1 MKPVNVAVSRAKAAL
16 SQGDSNRIKS
26 ALANL
31 AEDQTPEA
39 TEFLVTVLG
48 GTNWHAR
55 KMAATLLT
63 ERGDSVLPYLALQ
76 LGNDNL
82 DQAYWICH
90 VLSRLGSGAQL
101 ILEGQLNSPD
111 SQRRRYAIHSFAKRT
126 GEKPIELLI
135 QALDDPLWTN
145 RKRAAECLSSRAD
158 KDLTAKILRSKMV
171 HGSRNQIY
179 WGVRILPRLM
189 GERALPILEKL
200 LKLPDSDI
208 RYLAVTAMGA
218 LRSPAALP
226 WLVQAIEDPAQPV
239 RERATEILA
248 SMGAQSSD
256 RLQELARS
264 GSPESRYWSLR
275 ALLQLAPEKGIE
287 AAVDLLK
294 NPNLEIRHAVVR
306 AAAHVPSRA
315 TMDILFEAFRDTSW
329 TVRKQ
334 ASNHL
339 AATGERAVPLLEEG
353 VGGADQD
360 VVYWCIATLGKV
372 GTAGLPK
379 LKTML
384 AHQDADVRGFVID
397 ALSDNPSE
405 GSLDLL
411 VTSLGDKTW
420 PIRRQAATVLTRQGP
435 RAGKFVLEKMYS
447 KNTDERF
454 WCRQIFKDVFGSG
467 AGALITA
474 LDGLEEFE
482 RRLVVGNLSKL
493 PSHELEG
500 LMQLSA
506 EDIIET
512 FRT

>member
-1 MKPVNVAVSRAKAAL
+1 MKPVNVAVSRAKTALAA
-16 SQGDSNRIKS
+16 GDSNRIKS
-26 ALANL
+26 ALAAL
-31 AEDQTPEA
+31 AEDETPEA
-39 TEFLVTVLG
+39 TEFLVSVLG
-48 GTNWHAR
+48 GANWHAR
-55 KMAATLLT
+55 KLAATLLID
-63 ERGDSVLPYLALQ
+63 RGDGVLPYLGQ
-76 LGNDNL
+76 PLGNENL

-90 VLSRLGSGAQL
+90 VLSRLGTGAQL

-111 SQRRRYAIHSFAKRT
+111 AQRRRYAIHSFARRT

-145 RKRAAECLSSRAD
+145 RKRAAECLSSRTD

-171 HGSRNQIY
+171 HGSRNQVY

-208 RYLAVTAMGA
+208 RYLAITAMGT
-218 LRSPAALP
+218 LRSPTSVP
-226 WLVQAIEDPAQPV
+226 WLVQAIEDPAAPV

-248 SMGAQSSD
+248 SLGAQSGD
-256 RLQELARS
+256 RLQELART

-275 ALLQLAPEKGIE
+275 ALLQLAPDKGIDS
-287 AAVDLLK
+287 AIDLLK
-294 NPNLEIRHAVVR
+294 NPSVDIRHAVVR
-306 AAAHVPSRA
+306 AVAAVPSKA
-315 TMDILFEAFRDTSW
+315 TMDILFEAFRDSSW
-329 TVRKQ
+329 TLRKQ

-353 VGGADQD
+353 VSGGDQD
-360 VVYWCIATLGKV
+360 VVYWCIATLGKI
-372 GTAGLPK
+372 GTPGLPR

-384 AHQDADVRGFVID
+384 AHTDADVRGFVID

-405 GSLDLL
+405 GALDLL

-447 KNTDERF
+447 KNGDERF
-454 WCRQIFKDVFGSG
+454 WCRQIFKDVFGQG
-467 AGALITA
+467 AAALITA

-493 PSHELEG
+493 PPHELEG
-500 LMQLSA
+500 LMLLTA